1 MKSSNVLKR
10 NARNKIRN
18 NYWHSV
24 LVTFIVIVIL
34 SGGYKYNTFIYDRLY
49 DFGNSFGGSKYFY
62 LVDKILDSL

>member
-34 SGGYKYNTFIYDRLY
+34 SGGYKYNTFIYH
-49 DFGNSFGGSKYFY
+49 
-62 LVDKILDSL
+62 